1 MSPEAIKMKE
11 LQLSGGVILGIWLRE
26 TGSWGPLTTTPAPL
40 LWTKNHIS
48 PFSEELAVDL
58 LGSTKMMVERQLQY
72 S

>member
-1 MSPEAIKMKE
+1 MEREADVTLFLE
-11 LQLSGGVILGIWLRE
+11 GGLG
-26 TGSWGPLTTTPAPL
+26 TWGPLTTTPAPL